1 MLYLRNRDSLR
12 EARRLLVASVSQKS
26 DIGFPFM
33 NWSLLI
39 VHCFVFTSNSGI
51 NVYCS
56 YSSSFKAELCPN
68 KNSSSSSRKK
78 TQTHLHDF
86 IKVSNSGFVTAT
98 L

>member
-1 MLYLRNRDSLR
+1 MLYLRNSDSLR
-12 EARRLLVASVSQKS
+12 EARGLLVASVSQKS

-39 VHCFVFTSNSGI
+39 VHCFVLTSSSGI

-56 YSSSFKAELCPN
+56 NSSSFKAELCPN
-68 KNSSSSSRKK
+68 KNSSCRKK
-78 TQTHLHDF
+78 PKPTCM
-86 IKVSNSGFVTAT
+86 T